1 MNNNLDDFIGFMLAN
16 DMLDDNFALKE
27 DTFDE
32 EESYDEPGIKTF
44 KVSNN
49 QLSNKKSISNNKKT
63 KVLEKNNNPKRKR

>member
-32 EESYDEPGIKTF
+32 EESYDEPRIKTF

>member
-32 EESYDEPGIKTF
+32 EESYDEPRIKTF

-63 KVLEKNNNPKRKR
+63 KVLEKNNHTKRKR

>member
-27 DTFDE
+27 DTFDKE
-32 EESYDEPGIKTF
+32 ETYDEPRIKTF

-63 KVLEKNNNPKRKR
+63 KVLEKNNHTKRKR

>member
-32 EESYDEPGIKTF
+32 EESYDEPRIKTF

-49 QLSNKKSISNNKKT
+49 QLSNKKSISNKKKT
-63 KVLEKNNNPKRKR
+63 KVLEKNNHTKRKR

>member
-27 DTFDE
+27 DTLDK
-32 EESYDEPGIKTF
+32 EESYDEPRIKTF

-63 KVLEKNNNPKRKR
+63 KVLEKNNTPKRKR

>member
-32 EESYDEPGIKTF
+32 EESYDEPRIKTF

-63 KVLEKNNNPKRKR
+63 KVLEKNNHPKRKR

>member
-32 EESYDEPGIKTF
+32 EESYDEPRIKTF

-49 QLSNKKSISNNKKT
+49 QLSNKKSISNKKKT
-63 KVLEKNNNPKRKR
+63 KVLEKNNHPKRKR

>member
-32 EESYDEPGIKTF
+32 EEYYDEPGIKTF

>member
-32 EESYDEPGIKTF
+32 EESYDESRIKTF

-63 KVLEKNNNPKRKR
+63 KVLEKNNHTKRKR